1 MASTNDLKNGMVLD
15 LDGQLWSVVWFQ
27 HHKPGKG
34 NTVVRTKLKH
44 VLSGKVVDRTFNS
57 DTKVDTANV
66 DRREMQY
73 LYHDGSGFVFMDI
86 SSYEQLSIADET
98 VGDAK
103 NYLLEG
109 QNATVAI
116 HQEQPALP
124 RPAGLGRAGDHLHR
138 ARSAGRPEH
147 RWHQAGHR
155 GDRSADPGSAVPDHR
170 REGQG
175 RHPYGRLPRP
185 RRLLSRTERA
195 KQRA

>member
-66 DRREMQY
+66 DKRDMQY
-73 LYHDGSGFVFMDI
+73 LYHDGSGFVFMDTSTYDQLTI
-86 SSYEQLSIADET
+86 SDET

-103 NYLLEG
+103 NYLLEE
-109 QNATVAI
+109 QVATVAI
-116 HQEQPALP
+116 HESTPLYIELP
-124 RPAGLGRAGDHLHR
+124 GLRRAPGHLHR
-138 ARSAGRPEH
+138 AGPAGRPEH
-147 RWHQAGHR
+147 RRHQAGDG
-155 GDRSADPGSAVPDHR
+155 GDRVCR
-170 REGQG
+170 
-175 RHPYGRLPRP
+175 
-185 RRLLSRTERA
+185 SRSRCS
-195 KQRA
+195 

>member
-1 MASTNDLKNGMVLD
+1 MTSTNDLKNGMVLD

-73 LYHDGSGFVFMDI
+73 LYHDGSGFVFMDT
-86 SSYEQLSIADET
+86 STYDQLTIDDAT

-103 NYLLEG
+103 NYLLEE
-109 QNATVAI
+109 QVATVAL
-116 HQEQPALP
+116 HEGRTALH
-124 RPAGLGRAGDHLHR
+124 RPARLRRVGDQLHR
-138 ARSAGRPEH
+138 ARAAGGSQH
-147 RWHQAGHR
+147 RRHQAR
-155 GDRSADPGSAVPDHR
+155 DDRDRAADPGPVVPHHR

-175 RHPYGRLPRP
+175 RHAYG
-185 RRLLSRTERA
+185 
-195 KQRA
+195 

>member
-73 LYHDGSGFVFMDI
+73 LYHDGAGFVFMDI

-109 QNATVAI
+109 QNATVAHPRGATRSTWI
-116 HQEQPALP
+116 CRRRSSSRSPTPSPVCRATAAPAAPSPP
-124 RPAGLGRAGDHLHR
+124 RSRPGC
-138 ARSAGRPEH
+138 RS
-147 RWHQAGHR
+147 
-155 GDRSADPGSAVPDHR
+155 RSRCS
-170 REGQG
+170 
-175 RHPYGRLPRP
+175 
-185 RRLLSRTERA
+185 
-195 KQRA
+195 